1 MGLRNVKL
9 SNLIYEP
16 RKGDTRVWRAIM
28 ASRIRVRRCPQTGSK
43 CKDVKES
50 CVVYCWLK

>member
-1 MGLRNVKL
+1 MGLSNVKL
-9 SNLIYEP
+9 CNLIYEP
-16 RKGDTRVWRAIM
+16 RKGDTRVWQAIV
-28 ASRIRVRRCPQTGSK
+28 ASRIRVRCCPQTGSK

>member
-28 ASRIRVRRCPQTGSK
+28 ASRIRVRCCPQTGSK